1 METTILISK
10 IIGPVL
16 LLRGVSIL
24 LDRKHFLTMLDGLER
39 EVNTV
44 AFWLFPIALLMACIS
59 LAILH
64 NDYSSLAAIFI
75 QIIAWGGMVK
85 TSALILFPRAVAAKA
100 RLIGRAGFI
109 HVVWVVCLLVGGYF
123 VWFGYFA
130 SRNA

>member
-44 AFWLFPIALLMACIS
+44 AFSLFPIA
-59 LAILH
+59 
-64 NDYSSLAAIFI
+64 F
-75 QIIAWGGMVK
+75 
-85 TSALILFPRAVAAKA
+85 
-100 RLIGRAGFI
+100 LIGCI
-109 HVVWVVCLLVGGYF
+109 
-123 VWFGYFA
+123 
-130 SRNA
+130 

>member
-44 AFWLFPIALLMACIS
+44 AFSLFPIALLMACIS